1 MYDVSAFFRKWD
13 CMLSERILVLGASG
27 FLGSVVLAKLQEQS
41 VEMVIGTA
49 FNNCLGAD
57 LTFLNVYDDESVKLL
72 FQNLQPQIIV
82 WCLMDMAQ
90 EDELTAVGLKNIL
103 ENASHA
109 SHIIYISTDAFKGGT
124 GDYSEE
130 TPMTY
135 LDKSHVGAVY
145 VNGKLNGE
153 KMVLDRG
160 NSTVVRTGPIYGQN
174 VVGKWDKRTSRLIEA
189 SLRHEVLVFS
199 DNLYKTFVHVE
210 DLADLIVEIIDQ
222 SYMGLIHAGPDEK
235 ESYFSFHLKMSRR
248 LELDQTL
255 ISASNL
261 SKNEALEKGLTLDTS
276 MNTQKCRTL
285 FKTRFRSV

>member
-1 MYDVSAFFRKWD
+1 MRSG
-13 CMLSERILVLGASG
+13 RILVLGASG

-41 VEMVIGTA
+41 FEEVIGTA
-49 FNNCLGAD
+49 FNNYQGTD
-57 LTFLNVYDDESVKLL
+57 LMFLNVYDEESVKML
-72 FQNLQPQIIV
+72 FQNHQPQIIV

-90 EDELTAVGLKNIL
+90 EDKLTAAGLKNVL
-103 ENASHA
+103 ENASHE

-124 GDYSEE
+124 GEYSEE
-130 TPMTY
+130 TVMTY
-135 LDKSHVGAVY
+135 WGKSHVGAVY

-160 NSTVVRTGPIYGQN
+160 NSTVIRTGPIYGQTN
-174 VVGKWDKRTSRLIEA
+174 VGKWDKRTSRLIEA
-189 SLRHEVLVFS
+189 SLRNEVLVSS

-210 DLADLIVEIIDQ
+210 DLADLIIEIIDQ

-235 ESYFSFHLKMSRR
+235 ESYYSFHIKMSRR

-255 ISASNL
+255 ISASIL
-261 SKNEALEKGLTLDTS
+261 SRKEALEKGLTLDTS